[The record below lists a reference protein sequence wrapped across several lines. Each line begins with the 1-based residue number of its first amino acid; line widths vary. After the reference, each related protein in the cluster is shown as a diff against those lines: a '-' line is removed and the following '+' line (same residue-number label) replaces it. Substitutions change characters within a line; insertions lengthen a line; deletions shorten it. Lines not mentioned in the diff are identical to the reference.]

1 MGVRREPAL
10 TVGKERLELLR
21 RKHLL
26 ALLLKQQTEILQ
38 LGVVH
43 ALVVDLRQSVQLL
56 AQHLEAVCLQ
66 LVVQSGQLAQVGV
79 LRMQGEDRY
88 A

>member
-1 MGVRREPAL
+1 MLA
-10 TVGKERLELLR
+10 VGEERLELLR

-26 ALLLKQQTEILQ
+26 AFLLEQQTEILQ

-56 AQHLEAVCLQ
+56 AQHLKAVCLQ
-66 LVVQSGQLAQVGV
+66 LVVQGWQLAQVGI
-79 LRMQGEDRY
+79 LRMQSED
-88 A
+88 